1 MHFGLS
7 EEQELLQETV
17 RGFAEA
23 EFPRQRLREV
33 FDSGAGHDD
42 AVSQG
47 LAEMGITGLVVPE
60 AFGGAGQ
67 RRRGAHYA
75 ILPSD
80 VAC

>member
-60 AFGGAGQ
+60 AFGDRTAVRCYIYIHGG
-67 RRRGAHYA
+67 
-75 ILPSD
+75 I
-80 VAC
+80 